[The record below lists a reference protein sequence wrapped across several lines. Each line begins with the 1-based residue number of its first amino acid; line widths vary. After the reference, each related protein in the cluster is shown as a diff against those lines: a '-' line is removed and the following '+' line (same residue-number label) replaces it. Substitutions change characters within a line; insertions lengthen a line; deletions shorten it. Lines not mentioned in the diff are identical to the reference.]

1 MGSDETID
9 AMIDDDLAEGRSP
22 AASRQDAEWR
32 SWVVEQGGNLALP
45 FADHQ
50 RTFRRI
56 YAVRDPGDGPPR
68 VWEPK
73 SAGVA
78 GSNLGE
84 FMAALGIDT
93 YAELHAWSIEQ
104 RGEFWRH
111 VIERLGVVF
120 AEPPREILDLSG
132 GPEEPRWLPGA
143 RMNISE
149 SCFTAPSTKEAVI
162 SGREGSAAISHVTYG
177 ELRELAAQVAGG
189 LRARGLGPG
198 DAVGFYLPMTVDCV
212 AAYLGAVQAGCCV
225 VSIASSFPVPELQR
239 RLAIGDC
246 KAVITVERFLRGG
259 REHAPYESVCKAEAP
274 PAIVI
279 QASEQS
285 RLELR
290 PDDLTWED
298 FLTAEPLAAAE
309 VGDPFQVTNVLFSS
323 GTTGVPKAIPW
334 THLTPIK
341 GAMDGHFHQDIG
353 PQDVVAWPTDIG
365 WMMGPWLIYAS
376 LLNGAAM
383 ALWEGAPTGRDFG
396 RFVEQAGVTMLGV
409 VPSLV
414 RAWRTS
420 GALDD
425 CDWRGIR
432 VFSSTGEPSNQE
444 DYLWLMSRAA
454 YRAPV
459 IEYCGGTEIGGGY
472 IAGTVVQPASPATFT
487 TACLGL
493 DFEILDPHGQPV
505 AAGEAGEL
513 FIVPP
518 SIGLSQKLLN
528 ADHHDVYFA
537 GCPPG
542 QGGRILRR
550 HGDEIAR
557 LAGDFFSAEG
567 RADDT
572 MNLGGIKVSSLEIE
586 RVLAADQAIYEAAA
600 VAISEPSGG
609 PERLIVFA
617 VLEGEANLDSLRG
630 ELNRRLASELSP
642 LFRIHELRQVE
653 MLPRTASN
661 KLMRRELRARCLGGG
676 S

>member
-1 MGSDETID
+1 
-9 AMIDDDLAEGRSP
+9 MIDDDLADGRSSK
-22 AASRQDAEWR
+22 ASRQDDEWR
-32 SWVVEQGGNLALP
+32 SWVVEQGGDLALP
-45 FADHQ
+45 FAEHQ

-56 YAVRDPGDGPPR
+56 YAERDTGEGPPR

-73 SAGVA
+73 PDGVG

-84 FMAALGIDT
+84 LMARLGIDT
-93 YAELHAWSIEQ
+93 YAELHAWSVEQ
-104 RGEFWRH
+104 RGEFWRQ
-111 VIERLGVVF
+111 VIERLGIVF

-143 RMNISE
+143 KLNIAE
-149 SCFTAPSTKEAVI
+149 SCFTAPATKEAVI
-162 SGREGSAAISHVTYG
+162 SGREGSAALTQVTYG
-177 ELRELAAQVAGG
+177 ELAELAARVAGG
-189 LRARGLGPG
+189 LRARGLGPR
-198 DAVGFYLPMTVDCV
+198 DAVGFYLPMTVECV

-225 VSIASSFPVPELQR
+225 VSIASSFSVPELQR
-239 RLAIGDC
+239 RLEIGDC
-246 KAVITVERFLRGG
+246 KAVITVGRFLRAG
-259 REHAPYESVCKAEAP
+259 REHALYENVCRAEAP

-279 QASEQS
+279 RASEQ
-285 RLELR
+285 RRFELR

-298 FLTAEPLAAAE
+298 LLTAEPLAAPE
-309 VGDPFQVTNVLFSS
+309 VGDPSQVTNILFSS

-341 GAMDGHFHQDIG
+341 CAMDGHFHQDIG

-383 ALWEGAPTGRDFG
+383 ALWEGAPTGGDFG

-420 GALDD
+420 GTLDD

-432 VFSSTGEPSNQE
+432 VFSSTGEPSNRE

-472 IAGTVVQPASPATFT
+472 IAGTVVQPACPATFT
-487 TACLGL
+487 TPCLGL

-505 AAGEAGEL
+505 VEGEAGEL

-518 SIGLSQKLLN
+518 SIGLSQALVN
-528 ADHHDVYFA
+528 ADHHDVYYA
-537 GCPPG
+537 GCPSG
-542 QGGRILRR
+542 QGGRVLRR
-550 HGDEIAR
+550 HGDEIGR
-557 LAGDFFSAEG
+557 LARGFFSAEG

-572 MNLGGIKVSSLEIE
+572 MNLGGIKISSIEIE
-586 RVLAADQAIYEAAA
+586 RVLAADQTIHEAAA
-600 VAISEPSGG
+600 VAVPESSGG
-609 PERLIVFA
+609 PDRLIVFA
-617 VLEGEANLDSLRG
+617 VLATEADLDLLRG
-630 ELNRRLASELSP
+630 ELNRRLTSELNP
-642 LFRIHELRQVE
+642 LFRIHELRKVE
-653 MLPRTASN
+653 TLPRTASN
-661 KLMRRELRARCLGGG
+661 KLMRRELRARCLDGESGG
-676 S
+676 